1 MKRIK
6 WLFRKFAVILD
17 GLCPSMMN
25 FIKTSIY
32 KIFALLMLLNISLM
46 ASAKD
51 FVVVI
56 DAGHGGHDHGAIDN
70 GVREKTIN
78 LGVALKLGDMIKKQ
92 MEHVKIVYTRDDD
105 TFLSLQARANVA
117 NKAHGDLFISIHT
130 NSVDKKNRNRKK
142 ISGASTYTL
151 GLHKTDENFAV
162 AQRENS
168 VMVLEKDYTTTY
180 QGFDPNSTESYIMFE
195 LNQNM
200 HMEQSVA
207 FAQLVQSQM
216 VENAGRIDKGVRQAG
231 FWVLAATSMPAV
243 LVELDFIC
251 NPDAAK
257 FLGSA
262 SGQTKLAK
270 SIFNAFRH
278 YKESFD
284 RQLAATQASLKMS
297 DSKNNI
303 AVDDSKKEDEKKG
316 KKPVLKESKDK
327 KKPTRRPD
335 NEKDETPSNVT
346 ESTVS
351 ARNNESGKDDRDKQ
365 LQNGDT
371 RDKLI
376 YKIQFLTSTTEIEKG
391 SKRFKGLYPISS
403 YRDQGLVKYT
413 VGAYSDWDDASI
425 ELQKVKEKF
434 PDAFIVT
441 FEDGKR
447 IK

>member
-1 MKRIK
+1 
-6 WLFRKFAVILD
+6 
-17 GLCPSMMN
+17 
-25 FIKTSIY
+25 
-32 KIFALLMLLNISLM
+32 MLLNITLI

-78 LGVALKLGDMIKKQ
+78 LGVALKLGNMIKKQ
-92 MEHVKIVYTRDDD
+92 MENVKVVYTRDDD
-105 TFLSLQARANVA
+105 VFLSLQARANVA

-207 FAQLVQSQM
+207 FAQIVQAQM
-216 VENAGRIDKGVRQAG
+216 VENAGRVDKGVRQAG

-257 FLGSA
+257 FLSSA

-270 SIFNAFRH
+270 SIFNAFRQ
-278 YKESFD
+278 YKESYD
-284 RQLAATQASLKMS
+284 RQYEATQSELNV
-297 DSKNNI
+297 SKTENI
-303 AVDDSKKEDEKKG
+303 TIAKDAKKKDDKKENK
-316 KKPVLKESKDK
+316 SNQKDK
-327 KKPTRRPD
+327 KKPTQRPQD
-335 NEKDETPSNVT
+335 KNNETPQIVSVEKT
-346 ESTVS
+346 AETVNNGIDPIS
-351 ARNNESGKDDRDKQ
+351 RNDMNKEDDDNQQQLKDSKE
-365 LQNGDT
+365 
-371 RDKLI
+371 KI
-376 YKIQFLTSTTEIEKG
+376 VYKIQFLTSSTEIEKG
-391 SKRFKGLYPISS
+391 SKHFKGLYPISN
-403 YRDQGLVKYT
+403 YRDKGLVKYT
-413 VGAYSDWDDASI
+413 YGVFSEWEEASK
-425 ELQKVKEKF
+425 ELKKIKEKF

-441 FEDGKR
+441 FEGGRR

>member
-1 MKRIK
+1 
-6 WLFRKFAVILD
+6 
-17 GLCPSMMN
+17 
-25 FIKTSIY
+25 
-32 KIFALLMLLNISLM
+32 MLSNISLM

-92 MEHVKIVYTRDDD
+92 MEHVTVVYTRDDD

-207 FAQLVQSQM
+207 FAQLVQNQM

-251 NPDAAK
+251 NPEAAK

-270 SIFNAFRH
+270 SIFNAFRQ

-284 RQLAATQASLKMS
+284 RQFAATQASLKMS
-297 DSKNNI
+297 DSKNNM
-303 AVDDSKKEDEKKG
+303 AVDDSKKEDVKKEKT
-316 KKPVLKESKDK
+316 PVLSESKDTKDK
-327 KKPTRRPD
+327 KKPTRRPN
-335 NEKDETPSNVT
+335 NEKDETPSIIS
-346 ESTVS
+346 ESVAP
-351 ARNNESGKDDRDKQ
+351 ARDNEPSNGDSDDR
-365 LQNGDT
+365 LQYDDT
-371 RDKLI
+371 KDKLV
-376 YKIQFLTSTTEIEKG
+376 YKIQFLTSSIEIEKG

-403 YRDQGLVKYT
+403 YRDKGLVKYT
-413 VGAYSDWDDASI
+413 FGVYSDWDDASN

-441 FEDGKR
+441 FKDGKR